1 MKKCPSCQRTYED
14 DSLAFCL
21 EDGTALVGD
30 SSTDSDLPATLI
42 MADPRLTIPQRPET
56 ARPNPPAQAT
66 SPLAYTA
73 QPPVWSPVP
82 PPAPPVFPAAST
94 RQGRG
99 MAITSLI
106 CAIAAFVLLGFC
118 ILAGATGANNDLLGG
133 LFIFSAIVGLVGAVL
148 GIVGVVKTGR
158 DTSPQNSKPMAVVGL
173 MLNVLY
179 LLVVIVFLILGSI
192 ANSR

>member
-1 MKKCPSCQRTYED
+1 MKKCPSCQRAYED
-14 DSLAFCL
+14 NSLAFCL
-21 EDGTALVGD
+21 EDGTALVSE
-30 SSTDSDLPATLI
+30 SSIDSDLPATLI
-42 MADPRLTIPQRPET
+42 MADPRLTLPQRPET
-56 ARPNPPAQAT
+56 ARPNPPAQVT
-66 SPLAYTA
+66 MPQAYTA
-73 QPPVWSPVP
+73 QPPAWSPA

-99 MAITSLI
+99 VAITSLI

-118 ILAGATGANNDLLGG
+118 ILAGATGVNEDLIGG

-173 MLNVLY
+173 VLNGLY
-179 LLVVIVFLILGSI
+179 LLVIVVFLILGLV

>member
-1 MKKCPSCQRTYED
+1 MKRCPSCQRTYED

-21 EDGTALVGD
+21 EDGTALVSE
-30 SSTDSDLPATLI
+30 SSIDSDLPATLI

-66 SPLAYTA
+66 MPQAYTA
-73 QPPVWSPVP
+73 QPPAWSP
-82 PPAPPVFPAAST
+82 APTPQAYGAASP

-99 MAITSLI
+99 VAITSLI

-118 ILAGATGANNDLLGG
+118 ILAGATGVNEDLIGG

-173 MLNVLY
+173 VLNVLY
-179 LLVVIVFLILGSI
+179 LLVIIVFLILGSI